1 MSMNLTTTLRVLVV
15 LVMALFAGA
24 APAGAQVTSGSVAG
38 TVKDQQGGIVPGAT
52 VTLVSETRGT
62 GSTPVVTNASGDFVF
77 VNVPTDTYTVEVTM
91 PGFKG
96 LKRMGVPVSV
106 GDNVAV
112 GALTLEVGG
121 ASETVNVT
129 TEAPVIQAHSG
140 ERSFTVA
147 TASVENLPIANR
159 SFTALAEL
167 APGVIGTT
175 RIGGGGTTFIMM
187 DGVSAIDT
195 GSNGAPILQMNVESI
210 AEVKVLTSNYQAEY
224 GRSSGLQVSA
234 VTKSGTNRF
243 RGSVYDVERNSDW
256 NSNSKVNKLN
266 GDPKPVTKER
276 DWGYSIGGPIG
287 RPGGNNKLF
296 FFYAQEFSP
305 RTAGNDVV
313 RFRMPTALERQG
325 DFSQTTDNL
334 GNLYPYIKDPSVNGV
349 CSAVSQAACFADGGV
364 LGRIPAGRLYQ
375 TGLNILKM
383 WPLPNTASAPGQG
396 YNFELTRPTE
406 SILAWQPAVRI
417 DYQPTPKLRASFKYS
432 GWQQRNQVI
441 NGTLP
446 GFNDTKMQRPVVSSW
461 VTTVNYN
468 VSPTTFLEATYGRSQ
483 DELAGCAN
491 AQVSTGPLFCTN
503 AIPMGRGADRRSIGL
518 ADLPMLFPDANVVNP
533 EYYAFQAFNMV
544 EPEFW
549 DGSRVWMPPVF
560 SWGSRV
566 TNAPPSIG
574 ITSFLNTNVTQDVAI
589 SLTRVAGRHTVKAGF
604 YNGHALKSS
613 NTQRGSNA
621 FPGAPFGNLS
631 FAQDTVGTNPFDT
644 SFGFANAAVGSF
656 SSFLQSTTFVE
667 TKAVYNNT
675 EGYIQDNWKVNSR
688 LTLDYGLRLVHQQ
701 PPHDI
706 MGQASNFFP
715 ERWSQSDAPV
725 LYVAGCANGVFPCS
739 GANRQ
744 ARNPR
749 TGQFLGPNSTLA
761 IGTLV
766 PNTGNPTNG
775 LIRQGD
781 GISDTNFIWPR
792 LALAPRFGMAYDV
805 TGEQRVVLRG
815 GLGLFYDRPN
825 ASTTTPAAGNPPTAR
840 NITVRYGQL
849 QSLGSGGL
857 TTEGPPALAGLW
869 EYDTGA
875 LPTSTQ
881 WTGGVQML
889 LPWAVSLDVS
899 YVGQHSTHGVQTVNL
914 NAIDFGAAFLPQ
926 NQDPTLAPSTTPGAT
941 AVSPDLLRAM
951 PGYSTITQMQ
961 QGGWNTYHSLQ
972 VSFQRRFRNGV
983 SFGFNDTIGI
993 SETSSSAAP
1002 RLQHNPDGSYF
1013 IRADQAQADDLLGAP
1028 KPQAHIMKANF
1039 VWDLPDLRS
1048 GGPLARAVGLVANDW
1063 QLSGIW
1069 TGASGS
1075 AYAVNFS
1082 YQSGGTSTNL
1092 TGSPDYAARIRVV
1105 GDPGR
1110 GCSSDPYRQFNTA
1123 AFQGPLVGSVGLE
1136 SGNDYLRGCFT
1147 SVFDLAIA
1155 RNIRLGGARNLQ
1167 LRVDM
1172 FNAPNSAIITGR
1184 NTSITLSSPNDPV
1197 TPLNLPV
1204 DTNGNLID
1212 ARSRPRG
1219 AGFGVAT
1226 GYQAPRSVQAQ
1237 VRFSF

>member
-1 MSMNLTTTLRVLVV
+1 MSMNPTGALRAAIVALVLLSATV
-15 LVMALFAGA
+15 
-24 APAGAQVTSGSVAG
+24 PATAQITSGSVG
-38 TVKDQQGGIVPGAT
+38 GSVTDQQAGIIPGAT

-62 GSTPVVTNASGDFVF
+62 RSTPVVTGETGAFVF

-91 PGFKG
+91 PGFKT
-96 LKRMGVPVSV
+96 LKRTGVPVSV

-121 ASETVNVT
+121 ASETVNVAAQ
-129 TEAPVIQAHSG
+129 APVIQAHSG

-167 APGVIGTT
+167 APGVSGMS

-224 GRSSGLQVSA
+224 GRSSGLQITA

-287 RPGGNNKLF
+287 RPGGDNKLF
-296 FFYAQEFSP
+296 FFYAQEFAP

-313 RFRMPTALERQG
+313 RYRMPTALERLG

-334 GNLYPYIKDPSVNGV
+334 GNLYPYIKNPSLNGV
-349 CSAVSQAACFADGGV
+349 CSPASQAACFADGDV
-364 LGRIPAGRLYQ
+364 LGRIPADRLYQ

-383 WPLPNTASAPGQG
+383 WPLPNTASAPGQA
-396 YNFELTRPTE
+396 YNYQLTRPTE
-406 SILAWQPAVRI
+406 SILSWQPAVRI

-432 GWQQRNQVI
+432 GWQQRNQII

-461 VTTVNYN
+461 VTTANYN
-468 VSPTTFLEATYGRSQ
+468 MSPTTFLEATYGRSQ
-483 DELAGCAN
+483 DELAGCPL
-491 AQVSTGPLFCTN
+491 AQQSTGPLFCTS
-503 AIPMGRGADRRSIGL
+503 AVPMGPTSDRRSVGL
-518 ADLPMLFPDANVVNP
+518 ADLPMLFPDANVINP
-533 EYYAFQAFNMV
+533 DYYAYQAFNMV
-544 EPEFW
+544 EPAFW
-549 DGSRVWMPPVF
+549 DGTRVWMPPVF
-560 SWGSRV
+560 SWGNRV
-566 TNAPPSIG
+566 ANAPPSVG
-574 ITSFLNTNVTQDVAI
+574 ITSYLNTNVTQDVAI
-589 SLTRVAGRHTVKAGF
+589 SLTKVAGRHTLKAGF

-613 NTQRGSNA
+613 NTQRGTTA

-644 SFGFANAAVGSF
+644 SFGFANAAIGSF
-656 SSFLQSTTFVE
+656 SSFLQSTAFVE

-675 EGYIQDNWKVNSR
+675 EGYIQDNWKVNTR
-688 LTLDYGLRLVHQQ
+688 LTLDYGVRLVHQQ

-715 ERWSQSDAPV
+715 ERWSLSEAPV

-744 ARNPR
+744 AQNPL
-749 TGQFLGPNSTLA
+749 TKEFLGPNSTLA

-775 LIRQGD
+775 LIRQGQ
-781 GISDTNFIWPR
+781 GIADTNFIWPR
-792 LALAPRFGMAYDV
+792 LVLAPRFGMAYDLS
-805 TGEQRVVLRG
+805 GRQRIVLRG

-840 NITVRYGQL
+840 NVTVRYGQL
-849 QSLGSGGL
+849 QSLGRGGL
-857 TTEGPPALAGLW
+857 TTEGAPALAGLW

-899 YVGQHSTHGVQTVNL
+899 YVGQHSSHGVQTLNL
-914 NAIDFGAAFLPQ
+914 NAIDFGAAFLPE
-926 NQDPTLAPSTTPGAT
+926 NQDLTLPASSIPGGTAKST
-941 AVSPDLLRAM
+941 DLLRAM

-961 QGGWNTYHSLQ
+961 QNGWNTYHSLQ

-993 SETSSSAAP
+993 SESSNSAP
-1002 RLQHNPDGSYF
+1002 RLQHNPDGSFF
-1013 IRADQAQADDLLGAP
+1013 IRDDQAEADQLLGAP
-1028 KPQAHIMKANF
+1028 RPQAHVMKANF
-1039 VWDLPDLRS
+1039 VWDLPDIRSSGSLLRS
-1048 GGPLARAVGLVANDW
+1048 IGLVANDW

-1069 TGASGS
+1069 TAATGLPYTVGF
-1075 AYAVNFS
+1075 N
-1082 YQSGGTSTNL
+1082 YQSGGTSMNL
-1092 TGSPDYAARIRVV
+1092 TGSPDYAARINIV
-1105 GDPGR
+1105 GDPGT

-1136 SGNDYLRGCFT
+1136 SGNDYLRSCFT
-1147 SVFDLAIA
+1147 SVFDLSIA

-1172 FNAPNSAIITGR
+1172 FNAPNSAIITNR
-1184 NTSITLSSPNDPV
+1184 NSSITLASPSNPV
-1197 TPLNLPV
+1197 AAQNLPF
-1204 DTNGNLID
+1204 DENGLID

-1226 GYQAPRSVQAQ
+1226 NYQTPRSVQAQ